1 LIGKEKSEEDKYRF
15 IIDRHHNDDGHT
27 SSSQGKREEKKIRE
41 GAKVE

>member
-27 SSSQGKREEKKIRE
+27 SSSQGKREKKIRE